1 MQESGRCVYSL
12 AQRAAVA
19 PGSAGLLRSFA
30 QATTASPLPHSP
42 THYKNKKT
50 KNKMGEYTGSVIR
63 LSIGFFFLFAAFN
76 TVQTLEASILTDK
89 SLAFATL
96 STIYGVFTFT
106 NIAAPK
112 IVSILGPRLG
122 MFLGSLCYITLVVA
136 NLYPSWY
143 TLLPA
148 SAAVGVGAAVLW
160 TSQGMYMSRSAAR
173 EAAATG
179 EKVDDVTSRLNG
191 LFFAMFQFNGALGL
205 GVVGLIFLALPS
217 PDQRKDVSEASGPGG
232 GTIITNMCAL

>member
-1 MQESGRCVYSL
+1 
-12 AQRAAVA
+12 
-19 PGSAGLLRSFA
+19 
-30 QATTASPLPHSP
+30 
-42 THYKNKKT
+42 
-50 KNKMGEYTGSVIR
+50 MGEYTGSVIR

-122 MFLGSLCYITLVVA
+122 MFLGSLCYIALVAA
-136 NLYPSWY
+136 NLLPRWY

-160 TSQGMYMSRSAAR
+160 TSQGIYMSRSAAR

-205 GVVGLIFLALPS
+205 GVVGLILQLLPS
-217 PDQRKDVSEASGPGG
+217 EDQRKTVSVWRAHG
-232 GTIITNMCAL
+232 CV